1 MSQVL
6 EIYNSHP
13 LRAFLDARRTANS
26 RDASM
31 TGMGTELPGK
41 WIVND
46 ADYPRFFDLLHDYLF
61 VRNGRT
67 LNLVEQPRLNHPKPL
82 LIDLDF
88 RYSPAQRL
96 DRYFT
101 MDHIKSFCN
110 EVVKGLGTFFSI
122 EDYEH
127 LRFFVTLRPEP
138 YQEKG
143 VRKDGVHIECPDI
156 CLSNEKQKVLRA
168 WILHHRAVARC
179 FEGTN
184 FINSEEDIY
193 DESMTR
199 KQGWFFFGESKPN
212 IQSYKVA
219 AVYRYEPE
227 AEELIEEDTAQYS
240 NRALLELLSVRY
252 NLNDD
257 DNAVK
262 EESLAE
268 YQGFLRPAN
277 TFQTAPAAQTPS
289 GTDSMT
295 VTGQENPLI
304 AALRD
309 FMPKEYT
316 EEERGIVKALVRN
329 CLSVDRADKYETW
342 IRVGWCLHNIEPSQ
356 EMFDLWM
363 EFSKKSPKYSGNNI
377 DSLRRDWFGR
387 MRKEGDGPR
396 LTELALRKWARDDNP
411 TEYKNIIDSNILE
424 YIRSAVDATH
434 FHIARLMKKLYEG
447 NYVASINAKS
457 TEWFFYD
464 DALNMWKHLNQGI
477 QLRKNISFEVADY
490 IARARD
496 KIRMDMLRATSEDA
510 REAYN
515 NKLKKLL
522 DVETK
527 LYNTSFTESVMK
539 MAATFFYEED
549 FQNKL
554 NANVFLFG
562 CKNGVLELRAKGER
576 EGDQEHVIFRD
587 GRPEDFVSF
596 LAGQNLPDSDAI
608 SYTPFDQLN
617 EEQQEHLAGLKDFFA
632 KIFPRADL
640 RAYVL
645 RLLASC
651 LEGVNREQC
660 YYTFIGQGGNGKSKL
675 MDLVRLAFG
684 DYYTTLQTTVLTRKR
699 PDSGAANPEIM
710 VIKNKR
716 FISMAEPDEKEP
728 INTSRMK
735 QLSGEDIIEA
745 RGLFQDQ
752 EKFKVTGK
760 MIMCCNKLPP
770 VHSMDNGTWRRIRVV
785 PFESKFV
792 TPEDPDYK
800 SGKPNVYPRDPELD
814 RKLRTWREVF
824 LSWLVYIY
832 ETEYIVNGLEPVP
845 DIVKR
850 ESMDYKETFDSY
862 ARFSRERLRKV
873 AGEKAT
879 FKLVSQAYNNWVQ
892 EGNRKGSRLT
902 PKELEKRLQD
912 EFGEPSDG
920 KTYNHLLV
928 LIDEYAAE
936 SYEKEE
942 EEGNA

>member
-1 MSQVL
+1 
-6 EIYNSHP
+6 
-13 LRAFLDARRTANS
+13 
-26 RDASM
+26 
-31 TGMGTELPGK
+31 
-41 WIVND
+41 
-46 ADYPRFFDLLHDYLF
+46 
-61 VRNGRT
+61 
-67 LNLVEQPRLNHPKPL
+67 
-82 LIDLDF
+82 
-88 RYSPAQRL
+88 
-96 DRYFT
+96 
-101 MDHIKSFCN
+101 
-110 EVVKGLGTFFSI
+110 
-122 EDYEH
+122 
-127 LRFFVTLRPEP
+127 
-138 YQEKG
+138 
-143 VRKDGVHIECPDI
+143 
-156 CLSNEKQKVLRA
+156 LRA
-168 WILHHRAVARC
+168 WILHHRVVAKC
-179 FEGTN
+179 FAGTHFTN
-184 FINSEEDIY
+184 QEEDIY

-212 IQSYKVA
+212 IQRYKVA
-219 AVYRYEPE
+219 AVYRYEPD
-227 AEELIEEDTAQYS
+227 AYQANPDADGLIEEDTSQYT
-240 NRALLELLSVRY
+240 NRALMELLSVRY

-257 DNAVK
+257 DNVVK
-262 EESLAE
+262 EEAMAD
-268 YQGFLRPAN
+268 YQGFLRPVN
-277 TFQTAPAAQTPS
+277 TYQMAVPAAAPN
-289 GTDSMT
+289 
-295 VTGQENPLI
+295 VVEENPLI

-309 FMPKEYT
+309 FMPTREYT
-316 EEERGIVKALVRN
+316 DEERGIVKAIVRT
-329 CLSVDRADKYETW
+329 CLSVERAEKYESW

-363 EFSKKSPKYSGNNI
+363 EFSKKSPKCNMNNM

-387 MRKEGDGPR
+387 MRKDGDGPR

-424 YIRSAVDATH
+424 YVRSSVDSTH

-457 TEWFFYD
+457 TEWYFYD

-496 KIRMDMLRATSEDA
+496 KLKKDKENAPEELQEFL
-510 REAYN
+510 N
-515 NKLKKLL
+515 NKITKLL
-522 DVETK
+522 KVEQN
-527 LYNTSFTESVMK
+527 LYSTGFTESVMK
-539 MAATFFYEED
+539 MASTFFYEED
-549 FQNKL
+549 FQGKL

-562 CKNGVLELRAKGER
+562 CKNGVLELRAKTPENGP
-576 EGDQEHVIFRD
+576 QEHVIFRD

-608 SYTPFDQLN
+608 SYTPFDQLS
-617 EEQQEHLAGLKDFFA
+617 EEQLEHLAGLQDFFA
-632 KIFPRADL
+632 KIFPRPDL

-651 LEGVNREQC
+651 LEGCNREQC
-660 YYTFIGQGGNGKSKL
+660 YYTFIGHGGNGKSKL

-684 DYYTTLQTTVLTRKR
+684 DYYSTLQTTVLTRKR

-792 TPEDPDYK
+792 AADDPDFK
-800 SGKPNVYPRDPELD
+800 AGKANVHLRDAELD
-814 RKLRTWREVF
+814 NKLRLWREVF
-824 LSWLVYIY
+824 LSWLVNIY
-832 ETEYIVNGLEPVP
+832 EKEYIPTGLEPVP

-862 ARFSRERLRKV
+862 ARFSRERLRKA

-879 FKLVSQAYNNWVQ
+879 FKQVSQAYNNWVQ
-892 EGNRKGSRLT
+892 EGNRKGNRLA

-920 KTYNHLLV
+920 KTYNHILV
-928 LIDEYAAE
+928 LMDEYAAE
-936 SYEKEE
+936 TYEKDN
-942 EEGNA
+942 EGGS